1 MICVVIP
8 PLFTGSAQSYRASR
22 SEIYHRDKS
31 GFIDS
36 EDFKKQ
42 AQGPSVLLARCSA
55 HSRQNRARM
64 GALTCARSL
73 NGRSG

>member
-36 EDFKKQ
+36 ETLKSKHNVPPSYSR
-42 AQGPSVLLARCSA
+42 AAMPIHAKIGREWGPDL
-55 HSRQNRARM
+55 
-64 GALTCARSL
+64 RSL
-73 NGRSG
+73 A